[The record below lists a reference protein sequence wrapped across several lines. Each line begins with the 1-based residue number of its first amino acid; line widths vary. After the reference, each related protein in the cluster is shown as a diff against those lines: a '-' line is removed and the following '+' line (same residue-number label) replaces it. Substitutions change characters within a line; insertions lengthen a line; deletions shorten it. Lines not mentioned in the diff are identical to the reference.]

1 MKRNIA
7 YILLGLLVYGAF
19 LVMSFPAERAFV
31 LLQSQL
37 PMVRV
42 AGVEGTAWSG
52 RAAVIQ
58 IQNQSLQ
65 RVKWQFNPWGLF
77 LARVEFDLSFDGDGR
92 KGSAMAGLR
101 SDGTL
106 ALSNVD
112 MQIPMVDVSQILNLG
127 PVLGPIEL
135 GGLLEMQLSELT
147 VLSTIIQSAEGSVY
161 WRRAGVTEPL
171 TQALGEFVAQL
182 TTEEDGVHA
191 QVKDESGPLQL
202 DGNFKL
208 DSGGGYT
215 FRASVAVRDQQ
226 QKMLVQGLQALG
238 QRGADGR
245 VVVEYSGQL

>member
-7 YILLGLLVYGAF
+7 YILLGLLSYGAF
-19 LVMSFPAERAFV
+19 LVVSVPAERAFV

-42 AGVEGTAWSG
+42 AGIEGTAWSG

-92 KGSAMAGLR
+92 KGKATVGLR
-101 SDGTL
+101 PDGAL
-106 ALSNVD
+106 ALSNID

-127 PVLGPIEL
+127 LILGPIEL
-135 GGLLEMQLSELT
+135 GGLLEMQLAEFT
-147 VLSTIIQSAEGSVY
+147 VLGSSVQSAKGNAY

-182 TTEEDGVHA
+182 TTEEDGIRA

-215 FRASVAVRDQQ
+215 FRASVAVRD
-226 QKMLVQGLQALG
+226 
-238 QRGADGR
+238 
-245 VVVEYSGQL
+245 